1 MDFGMCRDGVRVRGG
16 VGTGAH
22 VGGDAAELWAVA
34 FGAASCGASDAA
46 DAVASGGHPGDG
58 ASVDGDGASR
68 ELVPSVDVG
77 TTVASRRRTT
87 VICRAAVH
95 SRVGLPEWAA
105 LCHVARKPFGDV
117 SALAWLVGP
126 VVVPGARRNKARV
139 ASAREAARWRGRIA
153 PRGNTAAPGRK
164 LDMDGDMSH
173 NFELAW
179 L

>member
-22 VGGDAAELWAVA
+22 VSGDAAELWAVA
-34 FGAASCGASDAA
+34 FGAASCGASDGAG
-46 DAVASGGHPGDG
+46 AVASGGHP
-58 ASVDGDGASR
+58 GDGASR

-126 VVVPGARRNKARV
+126 VVGPGARRKKRAWRAPARQR
-139 ASAREAARWRGRIA
+139 AGAAVL
-153 PRGNTAAPGRK
+153 PRGAIGAPGRK

>member
-16 VGTGAH
+16 IGTGAH

-46 DAVASGGHPGDG
+46 GAVASGGHP
-58 ASVDGDGASR
+58 GDGASR

-105 LCHVARKPFGDV
+105 LCHVARKPYGDV

-126 VVVPGARRNKARV
+126 VVVPGARRKKARV

-153 PRGNTAAPGRK
+153 PRGNRRAREET
-164 LDMDGDMSH
+164 
-173 NFELAW
+173 
-179 L
+179 